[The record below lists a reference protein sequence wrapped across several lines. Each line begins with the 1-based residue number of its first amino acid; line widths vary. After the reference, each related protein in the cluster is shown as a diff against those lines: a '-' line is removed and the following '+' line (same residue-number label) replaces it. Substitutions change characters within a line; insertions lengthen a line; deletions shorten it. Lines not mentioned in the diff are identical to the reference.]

1 VKKQVR
7 KKPSQVSTPL
17 AIAIIV
23 IVVVILG
30 ILGKV
35 LLRPRMPAAPPELQ
49 GRSREAPAEGMM
61 KSGGLVKGQPRQGL
75 APGKAP
81 E

>member
-1 VKKQVR
+1 MKRQVR
-7 KKPSQVSTPL
+7 KKSSQVSTPL
-17 AIAIIV
+17 AIAVIV

-30 ILGKV
+30 ILGRA
-35 LLRPRMPAAPPELQ
+35 LIRPRMPAAPPELQ
-49 GRSREAPAEGMM
+49 GRSREKPESMM
-61 KSGGLVKGQPRQGL
+61 KGGGMVKGQPRQGL

>member
-1 VKKQVR
+1 M
-7 KKPSQVSTPL
+7 PL

-23 IVVVILG
+23 IVAVILG

-35 LLRPRMPAAPPELQ
+35 LIRPRMPAAPPELQ
-49 GRSREAPAEGMM
+49 GRSREKPADMM
-61 KSGGLVKGQPRQGL
+61 KGGGMVKGQPRQGL
-75 APGKAP
+75 VPGKAP